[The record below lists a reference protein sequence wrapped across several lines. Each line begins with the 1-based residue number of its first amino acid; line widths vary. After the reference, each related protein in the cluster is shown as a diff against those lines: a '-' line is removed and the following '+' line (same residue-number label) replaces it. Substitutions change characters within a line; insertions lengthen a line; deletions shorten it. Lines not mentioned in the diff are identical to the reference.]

1 MDHQSSPGLHGED
14 NLIPKVTVEF
24 RTLVVIIMSQSFTIR
39 LLISSS
45 WPQSAGD
52 LCYVLWHCWQ
62 QFLTFP
68 GHQGLG
74 GEEGP
79 CFHVEALL
87 EQHFGLNEGNTRTLT
102 QYLWSSEERLILIKE
117 WIPIIVIPDIESH
130 CDLWSNYYLE
140 SSKEPFSASPVYFR
154 DFCPKGPRDKQ
165 LSTKNDSES
174 HWVAVS
180 LTSSHWVYLQR
191 LLEWGRGLTG
201 HPTVLKWIP

>member
-45 WPQSAGD
+45 WPQSTGD
-52 LCYVLWHCWQ
+52 LCYGLWHCWQ

-68 GHQGLG
+68 GHQGLS

-79 CFHVEALL
+79 CFHVKALL

-117 WIPIIVIPDIESH
+117 WIPIIVIPDTESH
-130 CDLWSNYYLE
+130 CDFWSNYYLK
-140 SSKEPFSASPVYFR
+140 SH
-154 DFCPKGPRDKQ
+154 PKDLFLPLQ
-165 LSTKNDSES
+165 ST
-174 HWVAVS
+174 
-180 LTSSHWVYLQR
+180 
-191 LLEWGRGLTG
+191 LETFAPRGLG
-201 HPTVLKWIP
+201 INN